1 MIEAIALTRRYR
13 DVVAVDR
20 LSFTVGKG
28 EIVGFLGPNG
38 AGKSTT
44 MRMLTGALP
53 ASEGTARVAGFDVF
67 EQPLEVKRRIGY
79 LPENPPVYSDLSVR
93 SYLRFCAE
101 LKGVP
106 RRRVAPEID
115 RVAERTGLSGAL
127 GRTVANLSKGF
138 RQRAGLAQ
146 ALLGDPEV
154 LVLDE
159 PTVGLDPLQ
168 IREVRELVKG
178 LAGGHTVLL
187 STHILSEV
195 ALACHKVLVI
205 DGGRLVDFDTLEGLI
220 AKHLPGRSVTLDDL
234 AFLEDIYGKLVRP
247 ADSPAH
253 PPGQPAATAA
263 GARP

>member
-1 MIEAIALTRRYR
+1 MIEALELTRRYR

-20 LSFTVGKG
+20 LTFTVGKG

-44 MRMLTGALP
+44 MRMLTGYLP
-53 ASEGTARVAGFDVF
+53 ASSGTARVAGFDVF
-67 EQPLEVKRRIGY
+67 EAPLEVKRRVGY
-79 LPENPPVYSDLSVR
+79 LPENPPVYPDLSVR
-93 SYLRFCAE
+93 SYLRFCAD

-106 RRRVAPEID
+106 RGRVASEVE
-115 RVAERTGLSGAL
+115 RVAERTGLGAAL
-127 GRTVANLSKGF
+127 GRTIANLSKGF

-168 IREVRELVKG
+168 IREVRALVKG
-178 LAGGHTVLL
+178 LAGDHTVIL

-220 AKHLPGRSVTLDDL
+220 AKHLPGRAVTLDDL
-234 AFLEDIYGKLVRP
+234 AFLEDIYLKLVRAAPSGGPGAPRPDGKEPRP
-247 ADSPAH
+247 A
-253 PPGQPAATAA
+253 
-263 GARP
+263 

>member
-1 MIEAIALTRRYR
+1 MIEAIGLSRRYR
-13 DVVAVDR
+13 DVLAVDR
-20 LSFTVGKG
+20 LTFTVGKG

-44 MRMLTGALP
+44 LRMLTGSLP
-53 ASEGTARVAGFDVF
+53 ASEGEARVAGFDVF

-79 LPENPPVYSDLSVR
+79 LPENPPLYPDLSVR
-93 SYLRFCAE
+93 SYLRFCAD
-101 LKGVP
+101 LKGIG
-106 RRRVAPEID
+106 RRGVAAEVE

-127 GRTVANLSKGF
+127 GRTLGNLSKGF
-138 RQRAGLAQ
+138 RQRAALAQ

-154 LVLDE
+154 LLLDE

-205 DGGRLVDFDTLEGLI
+205 DAGRLVDFDTLEGLI
-220 AKHLPGRSVTLDDL
+220 ARHLPGRSVTLDDL
-234 AFLEDIYGKLVRP
+234 AFLEDIYTKLVRP
-247 ADSPAH
+247 GPA
-253 PPGQPAATAA
+253 PGAPAAPG
-263 GARP
+263 GA